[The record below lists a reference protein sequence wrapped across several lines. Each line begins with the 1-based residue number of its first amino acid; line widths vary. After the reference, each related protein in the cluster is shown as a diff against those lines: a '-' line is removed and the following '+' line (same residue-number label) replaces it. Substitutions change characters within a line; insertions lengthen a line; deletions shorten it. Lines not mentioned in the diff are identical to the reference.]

1 MEIFI
6 RGTVLSLILAM
17 SCRIFY
23 DTIAD
28 GREWRHSLTGGTVL
42 PAFLLAF
49 FFIAFTEIPPYLFQ
63 PVRMIAAVFI
73 VAQIYYR
80 IRPLQNLLLSTLFC
94 ALIWI
99 IQMFASLLI
108 YILYGRGGNRL
119 WGMDEILCYGLLLCL
134 MLLFQKVYKGRD
146 GIRAMAGESWGS
158 FICFPVF
165 SIIVSVALS
174 MLTLDGGREDGNIM
188 LIVTAGFWLINLVAF
203 DMMEN
208 ILAGRAKAEKM
219 RLSAERNRNQMEIY
233 RSLQQGDECRK
244 RQIHD
249 YKNQLNCIRGLVDD
263 NRTKEA
269 LRYIGQLT
277 GSLSESIHQINT
289 GHPVVNVLLN
299 QKYQSAREQQISMT
313 MTMNN
318 LSELSLSEEDI
329 VTLLAN
335 LLDNAIEAC
344 LKLHGDRRIQLKM
357 VMEEEELFLSIRN
370 PVEWEVKIS
379 GKTAAAA
386 KEKSG
391 EHGLGL
397 GNVDAVIRKNRGRST
412 LQCQEGWFCVTAVIL
427 QPQR

>member
-1 MEIFI
+1 MEILI

-49 FFIAFTEIPPYLFQ
+49 FFIAFTEIPPYLLQ

-80 IRPLQNLLLSTLFC
+80 IRPLQNLLLSTLFF

-233 RSLQQGDECRK
+233 RSLMST
-244 RQIHD
+244 
-249 YKNQLNCIRGLVDD
+249 KN
-263 NRTKEA
+263 
-269 LRYIGQLT
+269 
-277 GSLSESIHQINT
+277 
-289 GHPVVNVLLN
+289 
-299 QKYQSAREQQISMT
+299 IS
-313 MTMNN
+313 
-318 LSELSLSEEDI
+318 
-329 VTLLAN
+329 
-335 LLDNAIEAC
+335 
-344 LKLHGDRRIQLKM
+344 G
-357 VMEEEELFLSIRN
+357 SIRSSS
-370 PVEWEVKIS
+370 P
-379 GKTAAAA
+379 
-386 KEKSG
+386 
-391 EHGLGL
+391 GLMYPTVRRL
-397 GNVDAVIRKNRGRST
+397 YHFMIT
-412 LQCQEGWFCVTAVIL
+412 TIIC
-427 QPQR
+427 

>member
-233 RSLQQGDECRK
+233 RSL
-244 RQIHD
+244 
-249 YKNQLNCIRGLVDD
+249 
-263 NRTKEA
+263 
-269 LRYIGQLT
+269 
-277 GSLSESIHQINT
+277 
-289 GHPVVNVLLN
+289 LN

-357 VMEEEELFLSIRN
+357 VLEEEELFLSIRN

-412 LQCQEGWFCVTAVIL
+412 LQCQEGWFCFTAVIL